1 MICPLFSRILAC
13 ACFVAGFVPTGSL
26 ADPDKSRLEIGI
38 TIRLA
43 EEWKASLTTTQRPF
57 FQAMIE
63 QSEFHL
69 NDGIPYNRL
78 IEMFDNKELDC
89 VVLRVPAP
97 LEGVIT
103 ANEHVTFD
111 LILYIRR
118 GDDPEV
124 RDSLLI
130 GHLANLPP
138 VSVPY
143 GSRIEFYGMRSLEQG
158 EKLLLEGRIDGLIAH
173 DGRYKDEQG
182 LIAAPIP
189 PIVHVRLG
197 LLCHDTDY
205 ARFLLGQFDQ
215 RVQTIRSAG
224 GREGAISEP
233 VESHSPVL

>member
-1 MICPLFSRILAC
+1 MICPLFCSILAF
-13 ACFVAGFVPTGSL
+13 AFFTAGFVPTVSL
-26 ADPDKSRLEIGI
+26 ADHDKSRLEIGI
-38 TIRLA
+38 TIQLA

-57 FQAMIE
+57 FQVMIE
-63 QSEFHL
+63 QPEFHL

-78 IEMFDNKELDC
+78 IEMFDSKELDC

-97 LEGVIT
+97 LKGAIT
-103 ANEHVTFD
+103 ASEHVAFD

-118 GDDPEV
+118 GDDPEA

-143 GSRIEFYGMRSLEQG
+143 DSRIEFYGMRSLEQG

-197 LLCHDTDY
+197 FVCHDTDY
-205 ARFLLGQFDQ
+205 ASFLLGQFDQ

-224 GREGAISEP
+224 DREGAISEP
-233 VESHSPVL
+233 FESYPPVL